1 MKIDFKD
8 IQRSLHNHEIA
19 DYMYERIV
27 GYIDKF
33 ESYINEDEEA
43 ALSLSQFN
51 GKPILI
57 KEITYSN
64 PDMLIFYGVNS
75 DNLKVQLL
83 MHLSQL
89 NLCLVAVKRSNHAV
103 PRRKIGFS
111 VESQED

>member
-1 MKIDFKD
+1 MEVDFKD
-8 IQRSLHNHEIA
+8 IKRALYDHKIA
-19 DYMYERIV
+19 DYMCERIIN
-27 GYIDKF
+27 YIDDF
-33 ESYINEDEEA
+33 ESNLNEDEEA

-51 GKPILI
+51 GKPVLI

-64 PDMLIFYGVNS
+64 PDMLIFYGLNL
-75 DNLKVQLL
+75 DGLKVQLL

-89 NLCLVAVKRSNHAV
+89 NLCLVAVKRSNPAV